1 MMRRSISFVLLL
13 VSASLARADVN
24 LPSVLAEGMVV
35 QRGVPAH
42 LWGTADVDEVVT
54 AEFRGE
60 KKTTKPDALG
70 RWHLYMSSGSAGGPF
85 ALTIS
90 GKNTIRFQDVLVG
103 DVWLASGQSNMEW
116 PTSRIQDAESE
127 LGNAEWPQVRLLQI
141 EKRSAEFPQSD
152 VATKGWQR
160 CTRNVVAKFSAIGF
174 LFAREIH
181 QREKVPIGVIDS
193 TWGGTSIESWTSLE
207 GTGADA
213 ALMPIVYARGK
224 RMAQEAEWQLRRKV
238 ADAAKKKGLAPP
250 EVPWRPDPPMWSLG
264 QLYNAMIAPV
274 TAFPIRGVIWYQGEA
289 NTRREGAPELY
300 GRQLVTMISDWR
312 QHWGIGDFPFYYV
325 QLANFRSDATED
337 WPEVREGQR
346 SALRIRNTGLAVTID
361 IGNPDDVHPLN
372 KQDVAR
378 RLALWARAQTYG
390 ESVEYSGPL
399 FRNLA
404 REGPALRLSFDHV
417 GSGLVAKG
425 ASLIGFEIAGADG
438 QYHSAAARIERD
450 TIVVD
455 SKKVAQPTSVRY
467 GWANAPGLNLFNQEG
482 LPASPFQAS
491 LQTLH

>member
-1 MMRRSISFVLLL
+1 
-13 VSASLARADVN
+13 
-24 LPSVLAEGMVV
+24 
-35 QRGVPAH
+35 
-42 LWGTADVDEVVT
+42 
-54 AEFRGE
+54 
-60 KKTTKPDALG
+60 
-70 RWHLYMSSGSAGGPF
+70 
-85 ALTIS
+85 
-90 GKNTIRFQDVLVG
+90 
-103 DVWLASGQSNMEW
+103 
-116 PTSRIQDAESE
+116 
-127 LGNAEWPQVRLLQI
+127 
-141 EKRSAEFPQSD
+141 
-152 VATKGWQR
+152 
-160 CTRNVVAKFSAIGF
+160 
-174 LFAREIH
+174 
-181 QREKVPIGVIDS
+181 
-193 TWGGTSIESWTSLE
+193 
-207 GTGADA
+207 
-213 ALMPIVYARGK
+213 
-224 RMAQEAEWQLRRKV
+224 
-238 ADAAKKKGLAPP
+238 
-250 EVPWRPDPPMWSLG
+250 
-264 QLYNAMIAPV
+264 
-274 TAFPIRGVIWYQGEA
+274 
-289 NTRREGAPELY
+289 
-300 GRQLVTMISDWR
+300 MISDWR
-312 QHWGIGDFPFYYV
+312 QHWGSGDFPFYYV